1 MDTSSV
7 TRFFTPRG
15 WGLVC
20 AGAAALL
27 GAFSLGRR
35 DLLALAVLLIGLPVL
50 AAALLRLF
58 KPGFEI
64 ERTFSPPLVE
74 TGTAA
79 TVSLRVFSRGTPASG
94 ALMREG
100 LPFRFGPSPVFRFP
114 SGYTAENGSSTYE
127 YRLRSSRRGLY
138 GIGPVTAE
146 FVDPLGL
153 ARTVHTLGGTDRLAV
168 APAPLEFPPSSL
180 FGALGTDG
188 SAPSR
193 RRGTPSEDDASTREY
208 RHGDPMRRV
217 HWPATARHGELMVRQ
232 EEPVTAPTASIVL
245 DQRLASYD
253 DGSPL
258 NPENGELLTSETFEW
273 AVSAVVSCAVFF
285 SESGYGVRFTDELS
299 RPGLARSPSAVDGSE
314 TGFRGSDGVQNLAEG
329 LAALGLESPPP
340 AQAGNLRGA
349 DAAAPFAA
357 LDGSGQAPGPL
368 LVVAGRIDAAQ
379 AHTLAPAAR
388 YARQP
393 LVLLVT
399 DRPAALRPVLK
410 ILREAGWTAV
420 AVTPATPVPAAWSL
434 LDHDPQGVHAAGGR
448 V

>member
-20 AGAAALL
+20 AGTAALL
-27 GAFSLGRR
+27 GAVTLGRR
-35 DLLALAVLLIGLPVL
+35 DLLALAVLLIALPIL

-58 KPGFEI
+58 KPGFEV
-64 ERTFSPPLVE
+64 ERSFSPPLVE

-79 TVSLRVFSRGTPASG
+79 TVSLRVLSRGTPASE
-94 ALMREG
+94 ALIREG

-114 SGYTAENGSSTYE
+114 SGYAAENGSSTYE

-138 GIGPVTAE
+138 GIGPVTAD

-168 APAPLEFPPSSL
+168 APAPLELPPSSL
-180 FGALGTDG
+180 FSAMGTDG

-258 NPENGELLTSETFEW
+258 NPDNGELLTSETFEW
-273 AVSAVVSCAVFF
+273 AVSAVVSSAVFF

-299 RPGLARSPSAVDGSE
+299 RPGLARSPSAVDSSE
-314 TGFRGSDGVQNLAEG
+314 TDFRGFDGVQNLAEG

-340 AQAGNLRGA
+340 PTPGNPT

-357 LDGSGQAPGPL
+357 LDVSGQAPGPL
-368 LVVAGRIDAAQ
+368 LVVAGRIDTAQ

-399 DRPAALRPVLK
+399 DRPAALRPVLT
-410 ILREAGWTAV
+410 ILREAGWIAA

-434 LDHDPQGVHAAGGR
+434 LDHDPQGVHAGGR